1 MEEGKK
7 RKNRKD
13 IDERRRELENK
24 VRTTGRELLDCPA
37 CGKRHEVLIQEVTA
51 VAGDRKNNIRYPE
64 QFFYCPETDKAFE
77 KGYLVNE
84 NRAAA
89 FEAMLKQLGK

>member
-1 MEEGKK
+1 MKEGKK

-13 IDERRRELENK
+13 IDERRRELGNK
-24 VRTTGRELLDCPA
+24 VRTTDKELLDCPA

-64 QFFYCPETDKAFE
+64 QFSAAPKQTGHLRKDTWQTETE
-77 KGYLVNE
+77 
-84 NRAAA
+84 R
-89 FEAMLKQLGK
+89 